1 MKKLR
6 YLKYIFLCLLV
17 STLAIGVY
25 LYLDQAD
32 VREPNDEPFQVLL
45 EENIDWESIQIEAS
59 DILTALIQ
67 IPTVRKDE
75 VKAALY
81 IQKILEKEGI
91 QAKLIPHPEF
101 PDKVS
106 VVAEIGP
113 ESSENGV
120 ILLNHLD
127 VVEVEEAKWK
137 FPPFSGELKDG
148 LIQGRGALDMKGMAT
163 MQLMSFIM
171 MNRMQFK
178 LTNKI
183 MFLAVPDEESGG
195 KLGAQFLLEKH
206 AYLFDGYKFILNEG
220 GFGIKDLPNPGNNIF
235 NIQTAEK
242 GVLGIEFLSEGQSGH
257 GSMPDTNYSSLNML
271 RFLEEL
277 QTIQKFEL
285 TPQSIEFF
293 QTLASFY
300 DFPQSFLLSRLQNP
314 LIQKLIGNKVRE
326 KKSTNAMVS
335 NTVSITKIETETL
348 GHNVIPAKTTAYTDI
363 RVLPGVDPE
372 TLFQEV
378 QGMAKKYNITAEMKI
393 SSVPTQSSS
402 DTNLFD
408 ILSSVLKDN
417 VKDAAVT
424 QYLSPGAT
432 DSRFFREKGF
442 ECYGIVPILIPMEE
456 VSMLHGVDESIS
468 LENLKLGTKVLFET
482 LVGFNQMESL

>member
-1 MKKLR
+1 MKFKLF
-6 YLKYIFLCLLV
+6 KYITVVLTV
-17 STLAIGVY
+17 IIVAVG
-25 LYLDQAD
+25 LYLVLDK
-32 VREPNDEPFQVLL
+32 PNDNTEAEEPFQILL

-67 IPTVRKDE
+67 IPTIRKDE

-81 IQKILEKEGI
+81 IQKVLEKEGI

-127 VVEVEEAKWK
+127 VVEVEEANWK
-137 FPPFSGELKDG
+137 FPPFSGDLKDG
-148 LIQGRGALDMKGMAT
+148 IIHGRGALDMKGMAT

-183 MFLAVPDEESGG
+183 MFLSVPDEESGG

-206 AYLFDGYKFILNEG
+206 PYLFDGYKYVLNEG
-220 GFGIKDLPNPGNNIF
+220 GFGIKDFPNPGNKIF

-242 GVLGIEFLSEGQSGH
+242 GVLGVEFVSQGQSGH
-257 GSMPDTNYSSLNML
+257 GSMPDTKYSSLNML
-271 RFLEEL
+271 KFLEEL

-285 TPQSIEFF
+285 TPQSVEFF
-293 QTLASFY
+293 QALASFY
-300 DFPQSFLLSRLQNP
+300 DFPQSFLLARLQNP
-314 LIQKLIGNKVRE
+314 LVQKLIGNRVRE

-335 NTVSITKIETETL
+335 NTVSITKVETETL
-348 GHNVIPAKTTAYTDI
+348 GQNVIPAKTVAYTDI
-363 RVLPGVDPE
+363 RVLPGVEPE
-372 TLFQEV
+372 TLFQEIQV
-378 QGMAKKYNITAEMKI
+378 MAKKYDITAEMKT
-393 SSVPTQSSS
+393 SSSPTQSSS

-408 ILSSVLKDN
+408 VLSIVLKDN
-417 VKDAAVT
+417 VKDAAIT

-442 ECYGIVPILIPMEE
+442 ECYGIVPILISMEE
-456 VSMLHGVDESIS
+456 VSMLHGVNESIS